1 MDDFWKRVY
10 DVMMTPLPPPKQLE
24 LDRLFEALR
33 SVKEAVPSEIG
44 ELPVAPEWVQRYA
57 RERGLDR
64 PRVPAQPPS
73 IAQPSSQSQAG
84 LWEFLHPEGVGNTS
98 RSFNAIYPPLRPSR

>member
-1 MDDFWKRVY
+1 MDDFWKRIY
-10 DVMMTPLPPPKQLE
+10 EVMMTPLPPPKQLE

-33 SVKEAVPSEIG
+33 GMKTPEVG

-64 PRVPAQPPS
+64 PQAIQPEQQPQQGLYEALGGNSAQ
-73 IAQPSSQSQAG
+73 G
-84 LWEFLHPEGVGNTS
+84 LS
-98 RSFNAIYPPLRPSR
+98 R

>member
-1 MDDFWKRVY
+1 
-10 DVMMTPLPPPKQLE
+10 MMTPLPPPKQLE

-33 SVKEAVPSEIG
+33 NAKDAVTPEIG

-64 PRVPAQPPS
+64 PRESAQAPAAAIPGAQPRA
-73 IAQPSSQSQAG
+73 AQAEQGG